1 MAKRSYS
8 QFCPAARALDVIG
21 ERWTLLVV
29 RELIFGQKR
38 YTDLLNGLPG
48 IGANVLATRLK
59 DLQSAGLVRRTTL
72 PPPAAS
78 TVYELTELGAA
89 LEPVV
94 GGLAKWGMRFLDAPG
109 EGERPQMGW
118 YLGVMQH
125 HFDPEAARGVSETYE
140 LRIDG
145 DVFHA
150 RVDDGTVQVR
160 QGPAAQPE
168 YVFSSDLITFVRVGS
183 GQLPFRDAA
192 AQGKVTV
199 EGDPEA
205 GRRMAA
211 IFGAGVTEPAEA
223 VPA

>member
-1 MAKRSYS
+1 
-8 QFCPAARALDVIG
+8 VI
-21 ERWTLLVV
+21 

-59 DLQSAGLVRRTTL
+59 DLQSAGLVRQTTL

-78 TVYELTELGAA
+78 TVYELTEVGAA

-94 GGLAKWGMRFLDAPG
+94 VALAKWGMHLMDSPH
-109 EGERPQMGW
+109 EGDRPQLGW
-118 YLGVMQH
+118 YLGLMQAY
-125 HFDPEAARGVSETYE
+125 FNPDAARGVKETYE

-160 QGPAAQPE
+160 QGPAAQPDFA
-168 YVFSSDLITFVRVGS
+168 FSSDLMTFVLVGS
-183 GQLPFRDAA
+183 GQLPFRDAV

-199 EGDPEA
+199 EGDPDA
-205 GRRMAA
+205 GRRMGA
-211 IFGAGVTEPAEA
+211 IFGRRVTEPLQA
-223 VPA
+223 VTA